1 MATTSSAV
9 PVLVVGAGPTGL
21 TLAAEL
27 ARHGIQCRIIDKGT
41 GPTHLSKAIGMQART
56 LEILDNLGIVD
67 EILAA
72 GHVVHG
78 LSGHVNARR
87 IFHFTYHEL
96 DSPYPLLLNIIQS
109 DTERILGGLVTR
121 SGVLIEWETEL
132 LGFTQDADGVNARV
146 HRPDG
151 SEEEIR
157 AQWLVGS
164 DGARSFVRHALE
176 LTFEGQTYDEY
187 FALADARIE
196 WRLPD
201 DEIHAF
207 VNPEGVLFV
216 LPLREGRHR
225 LIVADKSRDEDGDG
239 APDAPEPTFEDFQRA
254 MATRGPGDATLSD
267 PGWMT
272 AFRVNARVAGQHRV
286 GRVFVAGD
294 AAHIHSPVG
303 GQGLNTSVQD
313 AHNLAW
319 KLALV
324 VAGEADES
332 LLDTYDAERG
342 PVAHSVIRMTNSL
355 TNVLTLDNVAAQ
367 HARNLLMPLVGH
379 VHAVTRQIA
388 AQDSEIVVNYR
399 HSPIV
404 AEFRNGVFGEVR
416 FAGGPR
422 PGDRA
427 PDVHPLVLQN
437 GAGDRFFDVIR
448 NATWHTLLLFEGEQP
463 SEATRQELAGIA
475 AEAERLYPGR
485 LRAYVVSA
493 EPGEGRIGDPD
504 GALHERYDADDPCLY
519 VIRPDGYIGLRGRPP
534 ELAALRSHLDRVLRR
549 VDGASPGP
557 TAEVLTG

>member
-1 MATTSSAV
+1 MAMSSSAV

-21 TLAAEL
+21 TMAAEL
-27 ARHGIQCRIIDKGT
+27 ARYGIECRVIDKGP
-41 GPTHLSKAIGMQART
+41 GPTNLSKAIGMQART

-72 GHVVHG
+72 GHVVRG
-78 LSGHVNARR
+78 LSGHVNERR

-109 DTERILGGLVTR
+109 DTERILGGVVKRAGVT
-121 SGVLIEWETEL
+121 VEWKTEL
-132 LGFTQDADGVNARV
+132 LEFTQDDGGVNAKVR
-146 HRPDG
+146 RPDG
-151 SEEEIR
+151 TDEEIR
-157 AQWLVGS
+157 ARWLVGC
-164 DGARSFVRHALE
+164 DGARSFVRHALD

-225 LIVADKSRDEDGDG
+225 LIVADKSRDLDGDG
-239 APDAPEPTFEDFQRA
+239 SPDAPDPTFEAFQRA
-254 MATRGPGDATLSD
+254 MEVRGPGDTTVSD
-267 PGWMT
+267 PGWMS
-272 AFRVNARVAGQHRV
+272 AFHVNARVAGKHRV

-319 KLALV
+319 KLAHV
-324 VAGEADES
+324 VHGDADES
-332 LLDTYDAERG
+332 LLDSYDAERG
-342 PVAHSVIRMTNSL
+342 PVAHSVITMTNRL
-355 TNVLTLDNVAAQ
+355 TQVLTLDNVGAQ
-367 HARNLLMPLVGH
+367 HVRNFIMPLVGH

-404 AEFRNGVFGEVR
+404 GEFRDGRFGPQR
-416 FAGGPR
+416 FAGGPH

-427 PDVHPLVLQN
+427 PDVRPLVLPD
-437 GAGDRFFDVIR
+437 GRGVRFFDVIR

-463 SEATRQELAGIA
+463 SEATRQALTELAT
-475 AEAERLYPGR
+475 EAERTL
-485 LRAYVVSA
+485 S
-493 EPGEGRIGDPD
+493 
-504 GALHERYDADDPCLY
+504 
-519 VIRPDGYIGLRGRPP
+519 RPPAGLR
-534 ELAALRSHLDRVLRR
+534 RR
-549 VDGASPGP
+549 RR
-557 TAEVLTG
+557 TG